1 MAISSRLRIKSGL
14 MVGKSCIYSIK
25 ESGKS
30 RLFFLVDESILNEK
44 GTDCAGKTETHHL
57 RWRTGTDLS
66 VGEPIAEAF
75 RTGIALKKSMSED
88 CVSIHLSGQELFRS
102 GNQTR

>member
-1 MAISSRLRIKSGL
+1 

-44 GTDCAGKTETHHL
+44 GRIVLEKLKPIIYDEEQG
-57 RWRTGTDLS
+57 RYLS
-66 VGEPIAEAF
+66 VGEPIAETF
-75 RTGIALKKSMSED
+75 RTGIALKKSMSGD
-88 CVSIHLSGQELFRS
+88 
-102 GNQTR
+102 

>member
-1 MAISSRLRIKSGL
+1 

-44 GTDCAGKTETHHL
+44 GRIVLEKLKPIIYDEEQG
-57 RWRTGTDLS
+57 RYLS

-75 RTGIALKKSMSED
+75 RTGIALKKSMSGD
-88 CVSIHLSGQELFRS
+88 
-102 GNQTR
+102 

>member
-25 ESGKS
+25 EYGKS

-44 GTDCAGKTETHHL
+44 GRIVLEKLKPIIYDEEQG
-57 RWRTGTDLS
+57 RYLS
-66 VGEPIAEAF
+66 VGEQIAEAF
-75 RTGIALKKSMSED
+75 RTGIALKKSMPGD
-88 CVSIHLSGQELFRS
+88 
-102 GNQTR
+102 

>member
-44 GTDCAGKTETHHL
+44 GRIVLEKLKPIIYDEEQG
-57 RWRTGTDLS
+57 RYLS

-75 RTGIALKKSMSED
+75 RTEIALKKSMPGD
-88 CVSIHLSGQELFRS
+88 
-102 GNQTR
+102 